1 MDVVITAARGAGK
14 TTELI
19 RYAAAEQ
26 LTIVTA
32 DARLAD
38 FTRTMARHM
47 GVRIP
52 DLITWA
58 DLDAHRGYYTR
69 GTPGLAID
77 DLDLCIQQMTG
88 IPVRAA
94 TLSVTAPR

>member
-1 MDVVITAARGAGK
+1 MDVVISGARGTGK

-19 RYAAAEQ
+19 AYAAAEQ

-32 DARLAD
+32 DARLASY
-38 FTRTMARHM
+38 TARMARDM

-52 DLITWA
+52 SLITWRE
-58 DLDAHRGYYTR
+58 LERYGGYYR

-77 DLDLCIQQMTG
+77 DLDLCVQQMTRM
-88 IPVRAA
+88 PVRAA
-94 TLSVTAPR
+94 TLNVTPPR

>member
-32 DARLAD
+32 NHILAVRAGSVARAMGLRMPQPVSWDELDHFSRGRHLA
-38 FTRTMARHM
+38 
-47 GVRIP
+47 
-52 DLITWA
+52 
-58 DLDAHRGYYTR
+58 
-69 GTPGLAID
+69 GLAID
-77 DLDLCIQQMTG
+77 DLDLCIQQAFR

-94 TLSVTAPR
+94 TLNVTAPR

>member
-19 RYAAAEQ
+19 RYAAAEH

-32 DARLAD
+32 DHILARNV
-38 FTRTMARHM
+38 TRMARTL
-47 GVRIP
+47 GLRIP
-52 DLITWA
+52 GPITWRELVA
-58 DLDAHRGYYTR
+58 GELRGR
-69 GTPGLAID
+69 PVPGLAID
-77 DLDLCIQQMTG
+77 DLDLCIGQAFG

-94 TLSVTAPR
+94 TLNVTPPR

>member
-1 MDVVITAARGAGK
+1 MDVVISGARGTGK

-19 RYAAAEQ
+19 AYAAAER

-38 FTRTMARHM
+38 YTTRMARRM
-47 GVRIP
+47 GVSLP

-58 DLDAHRGYYTR
+58 DLERHAGQYRATA
-69 GTPGLAID
+69 GLAID
-77 DLDLCIQQMTG
+77 DLDLCIQQAFRM
-88 IPVRAA
+88 PVRAA
-94 TLSVTAPR
+94 TLNVTAPR